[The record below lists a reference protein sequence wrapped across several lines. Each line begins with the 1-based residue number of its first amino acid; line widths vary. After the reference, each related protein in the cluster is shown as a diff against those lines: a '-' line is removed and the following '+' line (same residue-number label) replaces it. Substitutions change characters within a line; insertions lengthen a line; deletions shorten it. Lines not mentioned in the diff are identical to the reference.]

1 MAKPKKKKGDKS
13 ESSRIAVNKRA
24 RHDYLI
30 EDTLEAGMELMG
42 WEVKSMRAGRVQL
55 SESYVFLR
63 NGEAWLFGCHVTP
76 LLSASTHVVAKP
88 MRDRKLLL
96 HRAEINKLVGQVDR
110 KGYTVVPLKLYWKRS
125 KVKLEIGLGK
135 GKKTHDKRASEK
147 ARDWDRTLK
156 SRSRRCPH
164 LPCTSIPTNLVELL
178 KIITMRFQSIST
190 GLHNT
195 ERWMIS
201 CIK

>member
-1 MAKPKKKKGDKS
+1 MEVMAKPKKKKGDKS

-30 EDTLEAGMELMG
+30 DDTLEAGIELMG
-42 WEVKSMRAGRVQL
+42 WEVKSLRAGQVQL
-55 SESYVFLR
+55 NDCYVFIK
-63 NGEAWLFGCHVTP
+63 NAEAWLLGCHITP

-96 HRAEINKLVGQVDR
+96 HRTEITKLIGQVDR
-110 KGYTVVPLKLYWKRS
+110 KGFTIVPLKLYWKRG

-147 ARDWDRTLK
+147 ARDWDREK
-156 SRSRRCPH
+156 QRIMKQR
-164 LPCTSIPTNLVELL
+164 
-178 KIITMRFQSIST
+178 
-190 GLHNT
+190 
-195 ERWMIS
+195 
-201 CIK
+201 